1 MRTARR
7 LTTLLTVVCLGA
19 LGLLAAAPASAG
31 GPTSVLVVDTDAG
44 RATALYYSDADYST
58 LDGLLGFGS
67 PDIGSRDVPD
77 EAEAARRWSGPMV
90 TVTWLIHDVTIWR
103 VDRILPGAADG
114 PWIFTSTM
122 GDGGTMPEDGTWHRP
137 AQPEKLDALLERLFD
152 DVSDVSD
159 DASDASPAAAVTSA
173 AAVGDISVGPVT
185 SDPTPSP
192 AAQAAALPS
201 TAGWSP
207 GIALILGLVVGAVV
221 TLLGV
226 RFARRNT

>member
-1 MRTARR
+1 
-7 LTTLLTVVCLGA
+7 
-19 LGLLAAAPASAG
+19 
-31 GPTSVLVVDTDAG
+31 
-44 RATALYYSDADYST
+44 
-58 LDGLLGFGS
+58 
-67 PDIGSRDVPD
+67 
-77 EAEAARRWSGPMV
+77 
-90 TVTWLIHDVTIWR
+90 
-103 VDRILPGAADG
+103 
-114 PWIFTSTM
+114 M
-122 GDGGTMPEDGTWHRP
+122 GDDGTMPDDGTWHRP

-152 DVSDVSD
+152 DVSD

-192 AAQAAALPS
+192 AARAAALPS